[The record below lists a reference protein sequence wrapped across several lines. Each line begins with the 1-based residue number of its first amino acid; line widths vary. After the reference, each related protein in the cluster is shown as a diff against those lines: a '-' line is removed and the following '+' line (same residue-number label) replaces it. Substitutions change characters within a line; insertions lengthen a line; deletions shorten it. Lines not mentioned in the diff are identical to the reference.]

1 MSSSE
6 ERAGDRDRPVGEAAS
21 AVPAAHGSVRR
32 AKTCIYTIALNER
45 VHVEPFMAAAKG
57 ADLVVITDTGS
68 NDGTPEALEAAGAVV
83 HRIALRPFRFDTAR
97 NIALSLLPADC
108 DLCLAFDLDEYV
120 QPGWVDALQ
129 EAWQKSGGRANMVR
143 YNYIWSW
150 LPDGVTPDGR
160 FMAQKIHGRYNYDW
174 RDPAHELPYWTGK
187 PSEEVVADAPSLA
200 LHHRAVHKPTRSN
213 YLPLLRLGT
222 EEAPQDARRAHYYG
236 RELMFSAQW
245 EAAIDELERHLSL
258 PTSHHFKEERAASLR
273 YIAKCHQELGQLREA
288 QRAALRGV
296 VEYDLTREPW
306 MALARVSHA
315 LEDWPTLAWAAARA
329 LAITSV
335 HPHSRFLTDAKS
347 WGSEPHDL
355 AALAA
360 YYTGDYQRAWQ
371 QGLAAAQIEPNN
383 ERLRNNLDFYKRGT
397 QGVAS
402 A

>member
-1 MSSSE
+1 ME
-6 ERAGDRDRPVGEAAS
+6 VKALLAWRGQLTIRARPDGHAVQGPLPLCHAVGRHAPVHARVQTTGTERSPAP
-21 AVPAAHGSVRR
+21 PAAP
-32 AKTCIYTIALNER
+32 R
-45 VHVEPFMAAAKG
+45 VP
-57 ADLVVITDTGS
+57 
-68 NDGTPEALEAAGAVV
+68 
-83 HRIALRPFRFDTAR
+83 
-97 NIALSLLPADC
+97 
-108 DLCLAFDLDEYV
+108 
-120 QPGWVDALQ
+120 
-129 EAWQKSGGRANMVR
+129 
-143 YNYIWSW
+143 
-150 LPDGVTPDGR
+150 
-160 FMAQKIHGRYNYDW
+160 
-174 RDPAHELPYWTGK
+174 
-187 PSEEVVADAPSLA
+187 
-200 LHHRAVHKPTRSN
+200 
-213 YLPLLRLGT
+213 
-222 EEAPQDARRAHYYG
+222 
-236 RELMFSAQW
+236 
-245 EAAIDELERHLSL
+245 
-258 PTSHHFKEERAASLR
+258 
-273 YIAKCHQELGQLREA
+273 QELGQLREA